1 LNFIT
6 NPVQAS
12 VHGVEFF
19 FKSGHRNRAL
29 LNATIKGFDL
39 ARGLRQLRD
48 LNVALRVPNL
58 DLDHPTE

>member
-6 NPVQAS
+6 NPVESA
-12 VHGVEFF
+12 VYRVEFF

-29 LNATIKGFDL
+29 LNAVVKGFNL